1 MTPAPAQSGPR
12 IAVGID
18 FSELSVAAATWA
30 ARELARDAE
39 LVLVHVIH
47 DPPSPSFL
55 REHYPRE
62 SLLELARAGAEQRLR
77 DLGRSIATGLVWTE
91 VRGGRPDEELA
102 RVASEYGARLIVLG
116 RHGDRGGLRNRLGTT
131 AERVLG
137 WDSAPVLVLAEPS
150 GGAPR
155 NLLVAIDDSE
165 TGVPVLRWAL
175 ELAKQFEAKATL
187 LYVVPLQLLSNAA
200 VPAAWIA
207 PPTVTV
213 ANEAALRQAA
223 LNWLRTRIREA
234 GAESIIEPA
243 TVVGLPASTILEEA
257 AARKSDL
264 IVMGS
269 RGQGT
274 TRRLLLGSVSA
285 SVLHSADCSVLV
297 VPPEPS
303 AKAARQ

>member
-1 MTPAPAQSGPR
+1 MTAAPAEGRPR

-18 FSELSVAAATWA
+18 FSESSVAAATWA
-30 ARELARDAE
+30 ARELGRDVE
-39 LVLVHVIH
+39 LILVHVIH

-77 DLGRSIATGLVWTE
+77 ELGRSIATGLVWTE
-91 VRGGRPDEELA
+91 VRVGRPDEELA
-102 RVASEYGARLIVLG
+102 RVTTEYDARLIVLG

-137 WDSAPVLVLAEPS
+137 WDAAPVLVMAEEP
-150 GGAPR
+150 GDAPR
-155 NLLVAIDDSE
+155 NLLVAIDDSD
-165 TGVPVLRWAL
+165 TAAAVLRWAR
-175 ELAKQFEAKATL
+175 ELAQQFDARATL
-187 LYVVPLQLLSNAA
+187 LYVVPPQLLANVS
-200 VPAAWIA
+200 VPVAWLA
-207 PPTVTV
+207 SPTVTLV
-213 ANEAALRQAA
+213 NEAALERAA
-223 LNWLRTRIREA
+223 ITWLRTQIAEA
-234 GAESIIEPA
+234 GAESIIDPA

-285 SVLHSADCSVLV
+285 SVLHSATCSVLV
-297 VPPEPS
+297 VPPEP
-303 AKAARQ
+303 AGTPAT

>member
-1 MTPAPAQSGPR
+1 MTPAPAQRGPR

-91 VRGGRPDEELA
+91 VRVGRPDEELA
-102 RVASEYGARLIVLG
+102 RVASEYGARLS
-116 RHGDRGGLRNRLGTT
+116 
-131 AERVLG
+131 VLG

-175 ELAKQFEAKATL
+175 ELAKQLGAKATL

-234 GAESIIEPA
+234 GAEPIIEPA